1 MTKRFSFYF
10 ILAFTVSL
18 FSQEPVTMDLIRAE
32 SELADLFTRL
42 YSDNLSETEPLLAR
56 IREIMTEV
64 LAHDGAMDF
73 PWEKLNMIGVV
84 PSDDGMLR
92 IFTWHV
98 MEDMDHYRYFGY
110 IQVLSGRDKIRV
122 YELRDNLKAQRNI
135 QKLRQS
141 TEDWYGKLY
150 YKIITENYKRK
161 PVYTLLGMDFND
173 SRSTIKSV
181 ETMTIQRN
189 KPQFL
194 QDLFFNGRD
203 RIDRLLLEYSSQ
215 VTISVRYDPRIRMI
229 TFDHLVPFHP
239 VYNGNYE
246 FYGPDGSYD
255 GLQFEAGSW
264 IYREDIDVR
273 NLD

>member
-181 ETMTIQRN
+181 EAMTIQRN

-203 RIDRLLLEYSSQ
+203 RIDRMLLEYSSQ

-229 TFDHLVPFHP
+229 TFDHLVT
-239 VYNGNYE
+239 V
-246 FYGPDGSYD
+246 SSR
-255 GLQFEAGSW
+255 LQW
-264 IYREDIDVR
+264 Q
-273 NLD
+273 L